1 MFFVD
6 TKSFIICKFIF
17 ENFINL
23 QKQKENKQTFEKEIA
38 SEYDC
43 KRWWNQPLTK
53 KWKLKASRG
62 FLQCT
67 DKKPVNAHQSKTL

>member
-6 TKSFIICKFIF
+6 TKSFIICKFVL

-23 QKQKENKQTFEKEIA
+23 QKEKENKQTFEKEIA

-43 KRWWNQPLTK
+43 TR
-53 KWKLKASRG
+53 
-62 FLQCT
+62 
-67 DKKPVNAHQSKTL
+67 

>member
-6 TKSFIICKFIF
+6 TKSFVICKFVF

-43 KRWWNQPLTK
+43 KR
-53 KWKLKASRG
+53 
-62 FLQCT
+62 
-67 DKKPVNAHQSKTL
+67 